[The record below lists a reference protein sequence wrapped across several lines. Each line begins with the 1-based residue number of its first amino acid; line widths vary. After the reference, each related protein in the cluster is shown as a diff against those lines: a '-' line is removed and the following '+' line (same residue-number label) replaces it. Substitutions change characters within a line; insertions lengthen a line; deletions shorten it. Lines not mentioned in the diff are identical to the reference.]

1 MIFHCHSIVFEGVIS
16 LDPRHLKRKGCL
28 TVLPGSQRF
37 FFFSGGGVC
46 FLFVLATPHPHLW
59 YRIHLNVCRALKRS
73 CVAIR
78 ADASPTVR
86 RFQQENPV
94 MLQFF
99 PHWLETPCN
108 HLYTYAAYA
117 FLGVIE
123 WSSMTPIWNNQ
134 PGFLIIVP
142 IDKGKQHCPYST
154 RFQQV
159 DF

>member
-1 MIFHCHSIVFEGVIS
+1 MYLLYIYPINTGDFPLSFHCFRGCNQLRSQASEE
-16 LDPRHLKRKGCL
+16 KRMPDRASWQPKVC
-28 TVLPGSQRF
+28 
-37 FFFSGGGVC
+37 FFFSGGGGGVC

-94 MLQFF
+94 ILQFF
-99 PHWLETPCN
+99 PHWLESPCN

-117 FLGVIE
+117 FWE
-123 WSSMTPIWNNQ
+123 S
-134 PGFLIIVP
+134 
-142 IDKGKQHCPYST
+142 
-154 RFQQV
+154 
-159 DF
+159 